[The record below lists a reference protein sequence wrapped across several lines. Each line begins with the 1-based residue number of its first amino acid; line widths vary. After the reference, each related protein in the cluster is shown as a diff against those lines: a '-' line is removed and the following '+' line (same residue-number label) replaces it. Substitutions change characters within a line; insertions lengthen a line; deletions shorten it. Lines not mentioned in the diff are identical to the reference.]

1 MLEKRILAEI
11 GKKLAEP
18 PARDLT
24 SDSLTDEELNQALE
38 MHLSGRDP
46 GPELKTKLARL
57 KRDPRADDKYAH
69 LSSDELDAL
78 IEEKLK
84 LHFFL

>member
-11 GKKLAEP
+11 GKKLTEP
-18 PARDLT
+18 PARELT
-24 SDSLTDEELNQALE
+24 IDSLTDEELGQAID
-38 MHLSGRDP
+38 MRMTGRDP
-46 GPELKTKLARL
+46 GPELKAKLARL